1 MEIPF
6 GSSSTANRALF
17 SSSARFLKERRKK
30 KRKKVGCFSQ
40 RRVLSR
46 VACNGSNGKRTSDH
60 WYSFNW
66 MECVDFV
73 ARILLAGQKSVPLP
87 SRPWE
92 KCVRTCVFSPFFSP
106 FFASVFSNRIETF
119 DHDTMR
125 VFFFFFLILNRVSER
140 RSLRIMVDNEKRK
153 NIAFQFPL
161 FTLNIY
167 KRGVDVRSYVT
178 ILILFYLI
186 IEGENNISRNI
197 TDFTLYL

>member
-1 MEIPF
+1 MLRSKSEIGSNHCIKWKILIDLVASHSMEIPF

-92 KCVRTCVFSPFFSP
+92 KCVRTCFFS
-106 FFASVFSNRIETF
+106 FFLSFFRVCLLQANRNVWSRYNAS
-119 DHDTMR
+119 
-125 VFFFFFLILNRVSER
+125 FFLFFLILNRVSER
-140 RSLRIMVDNEKRK
+140 RSLRIMVDNKKRK
-153 NIAFQFPL
+153 NIAFQFL
-161 FTLNIY
+161 IY
-167 KRGVDVRSYVT
+167 IK
-178 ILILFYLI
+178 YLQ
-186 IEGENNISRNI
+186 R
-197 TDFTLYL
+197 

>member
-1 MEIPF
+1 MLRSKSEIGSNHCIKWKILIDLVASHSMEIPF

-92 KCVRTCVFSPFFSP
+92 KCVRTCFFS
-106 FFASVFSNRIETF
+106 FFLSFFRVCLLQANRNVWSRYNAS
-119 DHDTMR
+119 
-125 VFFFFFLILNRVSER
+125 FFFFF
-140 RSLRIMVDNEKRK
+140 
-153 NIAFQFPL
+153 F
-161 FTLNIY
+161 
-167 KRGVDVRSYVT
+167 
-178 ILILFYLI
+178 
-186 IEGENNISRNI
+186 
-197 TDFTLYL
+197 

>member
-1 MEIPF
+1 MCFKKQVWNWFQSVYKVKNLNRPRCLSLEMEIPF
-6 GSSSTANRALF
+6 GSSSTPNRALF
-17 SSSARFLKERRKK
+17 SSNARFLKERRKK
-30 KRKKVGCFSQ
+30 KRKNVGCFSQ

-92 KCVRTCVFSPFFSP
+92 KCVRTCVFSPFFSL
-106 FFASVFSNRIETF
+106 FFASVFSKRIETF

-125 VFFFFFLILNRVSER
+125 VFFFFFNFKSRFRAKIAK
-140 RSLRIMVDNEKRK
+140 DN
-153 NIAFQFPL
+153 
-161 FTLNIY
+161 
-167 KRGVDVRSYVT
+167 G
-178 ILILFYLI
+178 
-186 IEGENNISRNI
+186 G
-197 TDFTLYL
+197 